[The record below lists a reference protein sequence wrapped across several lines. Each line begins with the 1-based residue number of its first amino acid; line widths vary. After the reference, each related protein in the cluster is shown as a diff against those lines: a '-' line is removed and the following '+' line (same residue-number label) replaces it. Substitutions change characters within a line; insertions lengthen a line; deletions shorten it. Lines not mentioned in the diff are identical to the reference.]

1 MIQAPDLAR
10 DADPWTLAGSALAPE
25 AGPRAR
31 IELALHTALTA
42 PSPGNA
48 QPWRWFVGGEVIELY
63 ADPAR
68 AGGEADP
75 EGQAAALACGAAL
88 AGLRVTLRALG
99 LDEQTALLPGGHPD
113 LLARVAV
120 GGRASPLPEEQWLY
134 QAAPKRRTYRGVM
147 AQGPLSRAL
156 ARRLKHMVDGTGA
169 EYHVVEDMARRQAIA
184 AAVEAAIA
192 GEPSARTAARAAA
205 GEPGVSFEGPDGGE
219 ARGQAIADGSPA
231 FVLVTTEGDEPAE
244 WLRAGQALM
253 RVLLRARVDHAWG
266 SFLHLPLADA
276 AGRKQLASLVGA
288 TGRAQ
293 ALVRLG
299 GGADT
304 PPTPR
309 RPLSEVL
316 LAQRPS

>member
-1 MIQAPDLAR
+1 MPLTDLSR
-10 DADPWTLAGSALAPE
+10 DTDPWTVAGAALAPE
-25 AGPRAR
+25 AGPRQR

-48 QPWRWFVGGEVIELY
+48 QPWRWFAGGELIELY
-63 ADPAR
+63 RDPTRAASRADP
-68 AGGEADP
+68 D
-75 EGQAAALACGAAL
+75 GQATVLACGAAL
-88 AGLRVTLRALG
+88 GALRVALRALG

-147 AQGPLSRAL
+147 AHGPLSRAL
-156 ARRLKHMVDGTGA
+156 SRRLGAMVDGTGA
-169 EYHVVEDMARRQAIA
+169 ELHVVEDMARRQAIG

-192 GEPSARTAARAAA
+192 GEPAVMAAARAAA

-219 ARGQAIADGSPA
+219 ARGAAIADGAPA
-231 FVLVTTEGDEPAE
+231 FAVVTTADDDPAE

-253 RVLLRARVDHAWG
+253 RAVLRARVDHAWA
-266 SFLHLPLADA
+266 SFLHLPLAA
-276 AGRKQLASLVGA
+276 ASGRRQIAGLVGG

-299 GGADT
+299 GGADS

-316 LAQRPS
+316 MARRPD

>member
-1 MIQAPDLAR
+1 MNVGSPESR
-10 DADPWTLAGSALAPE
+10 EADPWSLAGTAPPAE

-48 QPWRWFVGGEVIELY
+48 QPWRWFAGGELIELY
-63 ADPAR
+63 RDPGR
-68 AGGEADP
+68 ACSRSDP
-75 EGQAAALACGAAL
+75 EGQAAVLACGAAL
-88 AGLRVTLRALG
+88 GALRVALRALG

-120 GGRASPLPEEQWLY
+120 AGPTAPLPEEQWLY

-147 AQGPLSRAL
+147 AARPLSRAL
-156 ARRLKHMVDGTGA
+156 LRRIGAMVEGTGA
-169 EYHVVEDMARRQAIA
+169 ELHVIEDMSRRRAIG

-192 GEPSARTAARAAA
+192 AEPAEVAAARASA
-205 GEPGVSFEGPDGGE
+205 GEPGATFEGPDGAE
-219 ARGQAIADGSPA
+219 ARGPAIADGAPA
-231 FVLVTTEGDEPAE
+231 FAVVTAPGDDPAE

-253 RVLLRARVDHAWG
+253 RALLRARVDHAWA
-266 SFLHLPLADA
+266 SFLHLPLRTA
-276 AGRKQLASLVGA
+276 AGRRDLANLVGG
-288 TGRAQ
+288 TGYAQ

-299 GGADT
+299 LGADT

-309 RPLSEVL
+309 RPLAEVL
-316 LAQRPS
+316 LASRPT

>member
-1 MIQAPDLAR
+1 MQLPDLDR

-42 PSPGNA
+42 PSPGNC
-48 QPWRWFVGGEVIELY
+48 QPWRWFAGGEVIELY
-63 ADPAR
+63 RDPAR
-68 AGGEADP
+68 TSAGADP
-75 EGQAAALACGAAL
+75 DGQATALACGAGLGA
-88 AGLRVTLRALG
+88 LRVALRALG
-99 LDEQTALLPGGHPD
+99 LAEQTALLPGGHPD

-134 QAAPKRRTYRGVM
+134 QAAPKRRTYRAVM
-147 AQGPLSRAL
+147 AHGPLSRAL
-156 ARRLKHMVDGTGA
+156 SKRLGATVDGTGA
-169 EYHVVEDMARRQAIA
+169 ELHVVEDMARKQAIG

-192 GEPSARTAARAAA
+192 GEPPVRAAARAAA
-205 GEPGVSFEGPDGGE
+205 GEAGVSFEGPDGAE
-219 ARGQAIADGSPA
+219 VRGPAIADGAPA
-231 FVLVTTEGDEPAE
+231 FVVVTTAADEPAE

-266 SFLHLPLADA
+266 SFLHLPLTEA

-288 TGRAQ
+288 TGHAQ
-293 ALVRLG
+293 ALARLG
-299 GGADT
+299 GAADS

-316 LAQRPS
+316 LTQRPS

>member
-1 MIQAPDLAR
+1 MHVADLER
-10 DADPWTLAGSALAPE
+10 DADPWTLAGSPLAPE
-25 AGPRAR
+25 VGPRPR

-48 QPWRWFVGGEVIELY
+48 QPWRWFAGGELIELY
-63 ADPAR
+63 RDPAR
-68 AGGEADP
+68 ACSRCDP
-75 EGQAAALACGAAL
+75 AGQATVLACGAAL
-88 AGLRVTLRALG
+88 GALRVALRALG

-147 AQGPLSRAL
+147 AHGPLSRAL
-156 ARRLKHMVDGTGA
+156 SRRLGTMVDGTGA
-169 EYHVVEDMARRQAIA
+169 ELHVVEDMARKQAIG

-192 GEPSARTAARAAA
+192 GELPAAAAARVAA
-205 GEPGVSFEGPDGGE
+205 GEPGVSFEAPDGAQ
-219 ARGQAIADGSPA
+219 ARGPAIADGAPA
-231 FVLVTTEGDEPAE
+231 FVVVSTADDEPAE

-266 SFLHLPLADA
+266 SFLHLPLTDA
-276 AGRKQLASLVGA
+276 AGRKRLANLVGG
-288 TGRAQ
+288 TGHAQ

-299 GGADT
+299 GGADS